1 MNWVITFLAGF
12 LSGLFGAMGLGGG
25 GVLLIYLTL
34 FAGMEQLQAQ
44 GVNLL
49 FFIPIGTVATII
61 YAIKKKI
68 KWKTVLIFATLG
80 IVGSGFGTYI
90 SKLLGG
96 TLLSKLF
103 GGALILTG
111 VWQLFSRQK
120 EKPVV

>member
-1 MNWVITFLAGF
+1 MNSIITFLAGF
-12 LSGLFGAMGLGGG
+12 LSGMFGAMGLGGG

-61 YAIKKKI
+61 YAIRKQI
-68 KWKTVLIFATLG
+68 KWKTVLIFACLG
-80 IVGSGFGTYI
+80 IAGSAGGTYI
-90 SKLLGG
+90 SSLLGG

-111 VWQLFSRQK
+111 IWQLFSRQK